1 LTIVYYHP
9 LPLVSPP
16 LLPVHFFVRV
26 SNIQQFQHKIAE
38 YKGFYYQTLE
48 ANENS
53 QLSAP
58 SWSLSSGLVEL
69 LSLTAS
75 RSARLSLLS
84 QVDKQKNVESLLT
97 EMIELGEFMGKQ
109 GEIQWLGA
117 WNLEFDW
124 SQSQGSQD
132 EQINKPRMEKEYW
145 KLWKLVQKANNQSKS
160 EIPMTFRLFD
170 GTCRL
175 LTVGKLD
182 ENGNEIP

>member
-1 LTIVYYHP
+1 M
-9 LPLVSPP
+9 
-16 LLPVHFFVRV
+16 
-26 SNIQQFQHKIAE
+26 
-38 YKGFYYQTLE
+38 
-48 ANENS
+48 
-53 QLSAP
+53 
-58 SWSLSSGLVEL
+58 
-69 LSLTAS
+69 
-75 RSARLSLLS
+75 
-84 QVDKQKNVESLLT
+84 DKQKNVESLLT